1 MNLIHAVVNVSTA
14 QYEGPAVVLRSNGD
28 DTVTV
33 LEEVSGHEFR
43 VAKADLALA
52 PVTKQPVEWIS
63 QQLLD
68 AWQPFLTRIA
78 RHLAER
84 LQGYGILGAA
94 AVADEIFQ
102 GYLEDPGKAFRELC
116 QRKV

>member
-1 MNLIHAVVNVSTA
+1 MELINAVVNVHSDE
-14 QYEGPAVVLRSNGD
+14 YEGPVVVLQSNND

-33 LEEVSGHEFR
+33 LEEISGHRFR
-43 VAKADLALA
+43 VAKADLNLA
-52 PVTKQPVEWIS
+52 PVTEQPIEWIS
-63 QQLLD
+63 QQLLE

-84 LQGYGILGAA
+84 LQGYGNLGDKTAA
-94 AVADEIFQ
+94 DQIFQ

>member
-1 MNLIHAVVNVSTA
+1 MKLTHAVVQVRSE

-52 PVTKQPVEWIS
+52 PVTEQPVEWTS

-68 AWQPFLTRIA
+68 AWQPFLARIA

-84 LQGYGILGAA
+84 LQSYARFGTPED
-94 AVADEIFQ
+94 ADTVFRA
-102 GYLEDPGKAFRELC
+102 YLNEPPKAFRDLC
-116 QRKV
+116 HRG